1 MSPAADTLR
10 IRTRYQRMAAAV
22 RVAERLRDSTQDQ
35 QVRDACSR
43 IIVLLAAPNEIV
55 RAREAR
61 LARLESAP
69 TAASPKVTRETVER
83 MKRDGYPGAGRSS
96 L

>member
-43 IIVLLAAPNEIV
+43 IMVLLAAPIEIV
-55 RAREAR
+55 RGQEAK
-61 LARLESAP
+61 LARLEAAP
-69 TAASPKVTRETVER
+69 TAASPKITRETVGR
-83 MKRDGYPGAGRSS
+83 MKRDGYPGTGRSS